1 VFETDRGLFKIGV
14 VRFMLKI
21 VVVVGTRPQIIK
33 TATVISRLKR
43 MKKCNVSV
51 VHTGQ
56 HYDYELSK
64 VFLKEMSLPDP
75 VINLGVRADTH
86 TKQTAA
92 MMLGLERVLANLSP
106 HVVLI
111 PGDTNSALATA
122 LTANKLRTPYA
133 HLESGPRQ
141 FDLSNPEEAN
151 RIVVDHL
158 CTIAFAPCPSAVRN
172 LVREGFA
179 RRRIA
184 FTGDTMLDCLI
195 EHLPSSLRVDVKRE
209 FGIEPG
215 YVFTTIHRQE
225 NTEDPARLNAI
236 VQTLLSTKRLRF
248 VFPVHPRTA
257 KNLKHF
263 GWWKSLVAARNVCLL
278 PPVDYEH
285 NLALLSKAVTVM
297 TDSGGLQKEA
307 FWLGVPCVTV
317 FRSTPWPE
325 TLREGANVCA
335 EPTRGLKDTLLRFCS
350 IKFDR
355 SRSFRVFG
363 NGKASERVCR
373 VLLER
378 FSRDSP
384 TPERRKVHGGH

>member
-1 VFETDRGLFKIGV
+1 
-14 VRFMLKI
+14 MLK
-21 VVVVGTRPQIIK
+21 VVFVLGTRPQIIK
-33 TATVISRLKR
+33 TAPVIKYLRGID
-43 MKKCNVSV
+43 KCEVSV

-56 HYDYELSK
+56 HYDYQLSK

-75 VINLGVRADTH
+75 VINLGVHADTH
-86 TKQTAA
+86 AKQTAA
-92 MMLGLERVLANLSP
+92 MMIGLERVLPNLSP
-106 HVVLI
+106 NVVVV
-111 PGDTNSALATA
+111 PGDTNSALAAA
-122 LTANKLRTPYA
+122 LAANKLRIPYA

-151 RIVVDHL
+151 RTVADHL

-179 RRRIA
+179 KSRIA

-195 EHLPSSLRVDVKRE
+195 EHLPSSLRIDVRKE

-215 YVFTTIHRQE
+215 YVLTTIHRQE

-257 KNLKHF
+257 KNLKRF
-263 GWWKSLVAARNVCLL
+263 RSWKSLVHAGNVCLL

-285 NLALLSKAVTVM
+285 SLALLSKARMVM

-307 FWLGVPCVTV
+307 FWIGVPCLTV
-317 FRSTPWPE
+317 FKSTPWPE
-325 TLREGANVCA
+325 TLRQGANVCA
-335 EPTRGLKDTLLRFCS
+335 EPNRCSLKKVLLHS
-350 IKFDR
+350 SATKFDT
-355 SRSFRVFG
+355 SRSFQVFG
-363 NGKASERVCR
+363 NGKASKNVSRILV
-373 VLLER
+373 ER
-378 FSRDSP
+378 F
-384 TPERRKVHGGH
+384 